1 MYSKF
6 MTEWLKK
13 YDAGE
18 AQETEIRGK
27 VIPKPI
33 MQILKNRGFD
43 SAEKIEDFFAPTL
56 DKLHDPFLIP
66 DMEKAVGRLVRAAR
80 NNEPVLIHGDYDTD
94 GITATA
100 LLFNRLKGLG
110 VNPHYFIPNRFEEGY
125 GLSRNGIDHA
135 ARNGCRLVVAVDC
148 GVTAEDEITYA
159 RTKGIEVIVCDHH
172 LPQEKIPA
180 AYAVL
185 DPKLPA
191 SRYPFPELAGVGVA
205 FKLVQAL
212 YLSLNRPVEEIWE
225 DLDLVAL
232 GSVVDVVPLVDENR
246 CLVKYG
252 IKKIKTSQ
260 KASFQALL
268 EETKLQKD
276 LFSYH
281 LGFILGPRIN
291 ACGRLREARDAMELF
306 LTEDNKT
313 AVEIVRRLTADNQ
326 SRQEIE
332 ERIRE
337 QARELIERD
346 KLHKRRVI
354 VAGHESWHEGVI
366 GIVAS
371 RISEEYHR
379 PAILLTGKDKTAKG
393 SGRSIAGFD
402 IADALN
408 ACRNL
413 LVKFGGHKMAAG
425 LEIDRGKISEF
436 RDKINEYADRQAVE
450 IFQKK
455 KYYDIKLD
463 LKDINDEVV
472 RFLNFF
478 EPTGTGNPVP
488 VFLGENFEIVGTPR
502 VVAGKHL
509 KFSVRQDGLA
519 MPAIAFHQAE
529 QILKMAPGKARLDC
543 LYSVNEDSYAGKKK
557 VELKIKDMEE
567 AKH

>member
-1 MYSKF
+1 

-13 YDAGE
+13 HDAGE

-27 VIPKPI
+27 LIPKLI
-33 MQILKNRGFD
+33 MQILKNRGYD
-43 SAEKIEDFFAPTL
+43 SAEKVEDFFAPTL
-56 DKLHDPFLIP
+56 DRLHDPFLIP
-66 DMEKAVGRLVRAAR
+66 DMEKAAGRLVRAAR
-80 NNEPVLIHGDYDTD
+80 DNEPVLIHGDYDTD

-100 LLFNRLKGLG
+100 LLFNRLKVLG
-110 VNPHYFIPNRFEEGY
+110 VKPHYFIPSRFEEGY

-148 GVTAEDEITYA
+148 GVTADDEIAYA

-172 LPQEKIPA
+172 QPQEKIPA

-185 DPKLPA
+185 DPKLPH
-191 SRYPFPELAGVGVA
+191 SKYPFPELAGVGVA

-212 YLSLNRPVEEIWE
+212 YKLLNRTAEEIWD

-260 KASFQALL
+260 KVAFQALL
-268 EETKLQKD
+268 AETKLQKN
-276 LFSYH
+276 LYSYH

-291 ACGRLREARDAMELF
+291 ACGRLREAREALELF
-306 LTEDNKT
+306 LTEDHKT
-313 AVEIVRRLTADNQ
+313 AVEIVQRLTADNQ

-332 ERIRE
+332 EQIKE
-337 QARELIERD
+337 QAREIIERD
-346 KLHKRRVI
+346 RLHERRVI
-354 VAGHESWHEGVI
+354 VCGHESWHEGVI

-379 PAILLTGKDKTAKG
+379 PAILLAMKETTAKG
-393 SGRSIAGFD
+393 SGRSITGFD

-408 ACRNL
+408 ACRSL
-413 LVKFGGHKMAAG
+413 LVKFGGHKQAAG
-425 LEIDRGKISEF
+425 LELNRDKIPEF
-436 RDKINEYADRQAVE
+436 RDKINDYADRQSAE

-455 KYYDIKLD
+455 KYYDLKLS

-478 EPTGTGNPVP
+478 EPTGTGNPLP

-502 VVAGKHL
+502 VVGGKHL
-509 KFSVRQDGLA
+509 KFSVRQEGLV
-519 MPAIAFHQAE
+519 MSAIAFHQAN

-543 LYSVNEDSYAGKKK
+543 LYTVNEDSYAGKRK
-557 VELKIKDMEE
+557 VELKIKEMEE

>member
-13 YDAGE
+13 HDAGE

-27 VIPKPI
+27 IIPKPI
-33 MQILKNRGFD
+33 MQILKNRGYD
-43 SAEKIEDFFAPTL
+43 SADKVEDFFTPAL

-66 DMEKAVGRLVRAAR
+66 DMEKAAGRLVRAAR
-80 NNEPVLIHGDYDTD
+80 DNEPVLIHGDYDTD

-100 LLFNRLKGLG
+100 LLFNRLKVLG
-110 VNPHYFIPNRFEEGY
+110 VKPHYFIPSRFEEGY
-125 GLSRNGIDHA
+125 GLSRNGIEHA
-135 ARNGCRLVVAVDC
+135 VRNGCRLVVAVDC
-148 GVTAEDEITYA
+148 GITADDEIAYA
-159 RTKGIEVIVCDHH
+159 RTKDIEVIVCDHH
-172 LPQEKIPA
+172 QPQEKIPA

-185 DPKLPA
+185 DPKLPH
-191 SRYPFPELAGVGVA
+191 SKYPFPELAGVGVA

-212 YLSLNRPVEEIWE
+212 YTLLNRTAEETWD

-260 KASFQALL
+260 KVAFQALL
-268 EETKLQKD
+268 AETKLQKN
-276 LFSYH
+276 LYSYH

-291 ACGRLREARDAMELF
+291 ACGRLREAREALELF
-306 LTEDNKT
+306 LTEDYKT
-313 AVEIVRRLTADNQ
+313 AAEIVQRLTADNQ

-332 ERIRE
+332 ERIKE
-337 QARELIERD
+337 QAREIIERD
-346 KLHKRRVI
+346 RLHERRVI
-354 VAGHESWHEGVI
+354 VCGHESWHEGVI

-379 PAILLTGKDKTAKG
+379 PAILLAMKEITAKG
-393 SGRSIAGFD
+393 SGRSITGFD

-408 ACRNL
+408 ACRSL
-413 LVKFGGHKMAAG
+413 LVKFGGHKQAAG
-425 LEIDRGKISEF
+425 LELNRDKIPEF
-436 RDKINEYADRQAVE
+436 RDKINDYADRQPAE

-455 KYYDIKLD
+455 KYYDIKLS
-463 LKDINDEVV
+463 LKDINDEIV

-478 EPTGTGNPVP
+478 EPTGTGNPLP
-488 VFLGENFEIVGTPR
+488 VFLGENFEVVGTPR
-502 VVAGKHL
+502 VVGGKHL
-509 KFSVRQDGLA
+509 KFSVRQEGLV
-519 MPAIAFHQAE
+519 MSAIAFHQAD

-543 LYSVNEDSYAGKKK
+543 LYTVNEDSYAGKRK
-557 VELKIKDMEE
+557 VELKIKEMEE